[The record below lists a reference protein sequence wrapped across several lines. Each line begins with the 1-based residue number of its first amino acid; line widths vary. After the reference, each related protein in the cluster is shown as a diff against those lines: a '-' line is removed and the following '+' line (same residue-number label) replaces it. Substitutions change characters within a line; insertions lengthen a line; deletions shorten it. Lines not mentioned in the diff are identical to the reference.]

1 MILNFISNEITRG
14 SDRRER
20 PLVHVFKRDKS
31 FIMHVFGLRV
41 KLMNQ
46 NKKMILFKF
55 LRYIN
60 LKIVEEV

>member
-1 MILNFISNEITRG
+1 MRSRG
-14 SDRRER
+14 EATVGS
-20 PLVHVFKRDKS
+20 VHVFKRDKS

-60 LKIVEEV
+60 LKKVEEV